1 METGSIAEFYDRYAA
16 RQLAAGVNERHHM
29 IRDLAVLH
37 GLKDGMRVLEMGCG
51 IGTLTGLLAQRIPNG
66 KLLAVDLSPTSIA
79 TARRLL
85 SGAKNVQLLAA
96 DVVTAPLDGPFDMI
110 VLPDVLE
117 HIPRDRHAALFA
129 RSKAL
134 LAPDGHILIH
144 SPDPYYSDWLHASRP
159 DLRQVV
165 DLALHLPD
173 LITTMDGAGLVP
185 IAFQRHSIWC
195 DKPDYMA
202 FVLVHAP
209 KGHSYGERRPS
220 TWTLSSRIRSVILRL
235 FR

>member
-1 METGSIAEFYDRYAA
+1 METDTVADYYDRYSS
-16 RQLAAGVNERHHM
+16 RQLAAGVNERHHV

-51 IGTLTGLLAQRIPNG
+51 IGTFTGLLAHRIPNG

-79 TARRLL
+79 TARSLL
-85 SGAKNVQLLAA
+85 SGARNVELLAA

-117 HIPRDRHAALFA
+117 HIPLARHAALFA
-129 RSKAL
+129 RLKAL
-134 LAPDGHILIH
+134 LAPDGRVLIH
-144 SPDPYYSDWLHASRP
+144 SPDPYYSDWLHANRP
-159 DLRQVV
+159 ELLQVIDLP
-165 DLALHLPD
+165 LHLPG
-173 LITTMDGAGLVP
+173 LIATMDGAGLVP
-185 IAFQRHSIWC
+185 IAFQRHSIWF

-209 KGHSYGERRPS
+209 KGHSYVERPS
-220 TWTLSSRIRSVILRL
+220 TSTLSSRMRSVILRL